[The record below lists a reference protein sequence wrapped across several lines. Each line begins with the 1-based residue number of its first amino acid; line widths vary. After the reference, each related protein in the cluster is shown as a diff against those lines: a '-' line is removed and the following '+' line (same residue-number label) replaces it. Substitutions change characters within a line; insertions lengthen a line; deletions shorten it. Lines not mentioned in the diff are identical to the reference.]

1 MSDETIDN
9 ETPQTANNLRDVLM
23 EIRAKRGA
31 LTPEIVV
38 EEAADPMHPLHHRF
52 TWDDTEAARKWRLHE
67 AGSLLRVRYKADA
80 GDDRADL
87 RAFWVTRDAEGKP
100 TSQYEPVEEIIMDP
114 FQRDLMLRQMRRD
127 WQTFKRRYQHMQ
139 EFVAEVM
146 HGLEDDQA
154 G

>member
-1 MSDETIDN
+1 MTDEAVA
-9 ETPQTANNLRDVLM
+9 PQAASNLRDVLM

-52 TWDDTEAARKWRLHE
+52 TWDDSEAARKWRLHE
-67 AGSLLRVRYKADA
+67 AGNLLRVRYKADA
-80 GDDRADL
+80 GDERADL
-87 RAFWVTRDAEGKP
+87 RAFWVTRGEDGKP
-100 TSQYEPVEEIIMDP
+100 TSHYEPVEEVIQDP
-114 FQRDLMLRQMRRD
+114 FQRELMLRQMRRD

-146 HGLEDDQA
+146 SDLDVDQA